1 MDKKFDQNALQSLS
15 EDERRQ
21 LLRQL
26 VDTDQHRPVKP
37 GTSWKWDLL
46 LVVIIG
52 GCILLAAWIG
62 YLAVSLPA
70 FYRAGSWRGAW
81 VGFDV
86 AELVAF
92 ATTGWAAWKRR
103 QILIIC
109 LIVLA
114 TLLLCDAW
122 FDVVLDAR
130 TSGFLSSLVSALVI
144 EVPIAVIAVLVARRL
159 LRLTVG
165 QVIKYEGGSGPVPSL
180 WKIPLFGPEGQGTP
194 LERLIRAARAD
205 GETQPEVSD
214 QDSSVLWPEVKPDPA
229 DETDEADEADVEAG
243 HSSSGAGS

>member
-1 MDKKFDQNALQSLS
+1 MDKKFDASALRSLS
-15 EDERRQ
+15 EDERRH

-26 VDTDQHRPVKP
+26 VDTGQHPPVKP

-46 LVVIIG
+46 LVIIIG
-52 GCILLAAWIG
+52 GCIVLAAWIG

-70 FYRAGSWRGAW
+70 FYHTGSWRGAW
-81 VGFDV
+81 VGFDI
-86 AELVAF
+86 ALLAAF

-122 FDVVLDAR
+122 FDVVLDEKTA
-130 TSGFLSSLVSALVI
+130 GFLSSLLSALLV
-144 EVPIAVIAVLVARRL
+144 EVPIAVLAVLVARRL

-165 QVIKYEGGSGPVPSL
+165 QVIKYEGGTGPVPSL
-180 WKIPLFGPEGQGTP
+180 WKVPLFGPEGEGTP
-194 LERLIRAARAD
+194 IQRLIRLARAD
-205 GETQPEVSD
+205 GKDPDGDDGQPRGDDSD
-214 QDSSVLWPEVKPDPA
+214 ELATDA
-229 DETDEADEADVEAG
+229 DLRPR
-243 HSSSGAGS
+243 S

>member
-1 MDKKFDQNALQSLS
+1 MDEKYDAEALRTLS
-15 EDERRQ
+15 DDERRH
-21 LLRQL
+21 LLRRL
-26 VDTDQHRPVKP
+26 VDTDRHPPAKP

-46 LVVIIG
+46 LVVIIA

-86 AELVAF
+86 AELAVF
-92 ATTGWAAWKRR
+92 ALTGWAAWRRR

-122 FDVVLDAR
+122 FDVVLNTKTA
-130 TSGFLSSLVSALVI
+130 GFPSSLLSALLI
-144 EVPIAVIAVLVARRL
+144 EVPIAVMAVFVARRL
-159 LRLTVG
+159 LRITVG
-165 QVIKYEGGSGPVPSL
+165 QVIKYEGRAGPVPSL
-180 WKIPLFGPEGQGTP
+180 WKVPLFGPEGEGTP
-194 LERLIRAARAD
+194 LERLIKRAR
-205 GETQPEVSD
+205 G
-214 QDSSVLWPEVKPDPA
+214 
-229 DETDEADEADVEAG
+229 DEADHDADQPAG
-243 HSSSGAGS
+243 HDAA